1 MATAGQDPTLKVSKN
16 LPSTSGNDLKTG
28 EKQKDSA
35 ADFDKDSQKSSRR
48 RWKLDDF
55 EIGRMLGEGRTG
67 SVYLAREKR
76 TKYVCALKVWVQT
89 T

>member
-1 MATAGQDPTLKVSKN
+1 MASGGQEKAPVTSKDTSTTFKVKSE
-16 LPSTSGNDLKTG
+16 NDENKAK
-28 EKQKDSA
+28 E
-35 ADFDKDSQKSSRR
+35 FEREPQKSTRK

-76 TKYVCALKVWVQT
+76 THYVCALKVRL
-89 T
+89 